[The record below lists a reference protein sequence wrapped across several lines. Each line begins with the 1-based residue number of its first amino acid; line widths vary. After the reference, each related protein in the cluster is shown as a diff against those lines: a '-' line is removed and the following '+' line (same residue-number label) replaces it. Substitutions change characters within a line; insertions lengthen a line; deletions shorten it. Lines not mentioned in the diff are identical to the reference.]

1 MGRFFPFPI
10 MLIVTLLSACTNYY
24 SSPTQLASNLIQRQ
38 TITKTTEESYPIK
51 PTQSISLYTDEK
63 TPHAAYR
70 VIGIASVS
78 KFNLFGKKRP
88 EDALH
93 EMIKKLAASI
103 GGDGLIDIQNNEKEL
118 QANVIAYQ
126 KILI

>member
-51 PTQSISLYTDEK
+51 PTQSI
-63 TPHAAYR
+63 
-70 VIGIASVS
+70 
-78 KFNLFGKKRP
+78 LF
-88 EDALH
+88 
-93 EMIKKLAASI
+93 
-103 GGDGLIDIQNNEKEL
+103 
-118 QANVIAYQ
+118 
-126 KILI
+126 